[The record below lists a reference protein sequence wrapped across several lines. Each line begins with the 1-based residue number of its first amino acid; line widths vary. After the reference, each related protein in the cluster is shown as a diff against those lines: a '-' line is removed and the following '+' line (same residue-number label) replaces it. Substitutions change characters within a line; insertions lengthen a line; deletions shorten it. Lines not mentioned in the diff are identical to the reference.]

1 MVDNIH
7 LSIPILLSV
16 VIAWLLLRRAYQRTQ
31 LLPEELALAFAWA
44 FVVGGLM
51 WLEAFSSE
59 STLLG
64 FGEPW
69 TWLAAVHFAAAG
81 YGVLTISALTCRVVS
96 DARALRRLRVLLAMH
111 PVVYFV
117 TAAGLSGVAYC
128 STLGAFLYE
137 ALFIVQFVSYLR
149 GMPNRMA
156 KGPRIALIVALS
168 VPVVTLLPALVWAWD
183 SRRIHLSEIA
193 YYHGVINAAGHVGL
207 GFVAFLWG
215 RPPAHAPISRDGAT
229 PGASVA

>member
-1 MVDNIH
+1 MPPCTVPV
-7 LSIPILLSV
+7 PILLSLAIGWV
-16 VIAWLLLRRAYQRTQ
+16 LLRRAYARTE
-31 LLPEELALAFAWA
+31 LLPEEVALAFAWA
-44 FVVGGLM
+44 FVLGGLI
-51 WLEAFSSE
+51 WLQAFLSE

-64 FGEPW
+64 FGKPW

-96 DARALRRLRVLLAMH
+96 DPRALRRLRVLLAMH

-137 ALFIVQFVSYLR
+137 ALFVVQLVSCVR
-149 GMPNRMA
+149 GAPNRMA
-156 KGPRIALIVALS
+156 RGPRVALIAALS

-183 SRRIHLSEIA
+183 SRRMHLSEIA
-193 YYHGVINAAGHVGL
+193 YYHGVINAVGHVGL
-207 GFVAFLWG
+207 GFAAFLWG
-215 RPPAHAPISRDGAT
+215 RPPAHAPISRDGTAR
-229 PGASVA
+229 GGSVT